1 MSTVDSKID
10 SDQTPRAA
18 ERTGTKS
25 LVIVSGPGRSGTSAI
40 TGALSSLGIQVPGP
54 LVEANRSNPR
64 GFFETRWVVEFH
76 KALLAK
82 AHTYEFDPDPRA
94 VERVQAVVNDA
105 VRADLDRWLASDSDY
120 QSADQLAIKDPR
132 TVWVHDVWGKAAA
145 DHGLDVRYLT
155 TLRHPAQV
163 VGSREKYYGQNAD
176 ARRAR
181 AYAINKVAGWVNV
194 SLLNERQ
201 TRPNRRVFIRYTD
214 LISDWRPVLGQIGES
229 LGLTFDSD
237 LTPGQPHPID
247 DFITPGLQHVHTGW
261 DDLDIPDDLRHLA
274 DAVWNAS
281 ERLAEEHTAG
291 SLDTEFDQLSEQYDR
306 LFSGAAAITS
316 DLRQTAVAVALQ
328 KAERAAAQKQAAADR
343 DATPPV
349 QAEKPVQTKKPGQT
363 KQPSMVE
370 RAPKELRRA
379 ARSLRRRMSRR
390 R

>member
-1 MSTVDSKID
+1 MID
-10 SDQTPRAA
+10 PAQPVRA
-18 ERTGTKS
+18 EVRPPKKS

-40 TGALSSLGIQVPGP
+40 TGALSSLGIHVPGP

-94 VERVQAVVNDA
+94 VDRVQTVVDDD
-105 VRADLDRWLASDSDY
+105 VRSDLDRWLTSSSGA

-132 TVWVHDVWGKAAA
+132 TVWVHDVWGEAAA
-145 DHGLDVRYLT
+145 DHGLDTCYLT

-163 VGSREKYYGQNAD
+163 AGSREKYYGQNAD

-214 LISDWRPVLGQIGES
+214 LISDWRPVLGRIGES

-237 LTPGQPHPID
+237 LTPARPHPID

-261 DDLDIPDDLRHLA
+261 DDLDIPHDLRNLA

-281 ERLAEEHTAG
+281 ERLADSHPDA
-291 SLDTEFDQLSEQYDR
+291 SLDAEFDQLSEQYDR
-306 LFSGAAAITS
+306 LFSGAVAITS
-316 DLRQTAVAVALQ
+316 DLRLTAVEVAIQ
-328 KAERAAAQKQAAADR
+328 KAQRAAAQQQVAAVRAAIAPFQARQSSMINRTIKQ
-343 DATPPV
+343 
-349 QAEKPVQTKKPGQT
+349 
-363 KQPSMVE
+363 S
-370 RAPKELRRA
+370 RRA
-379 ARSLRRRMSRR
+379 ARSLRRRMSRHS
-390 R
+390 

>member
-1 MSTVDSKID
+1 MSPVEPMTNVTHPS
-10 SDQTPRAA
+10 SEEASGEHR
-18 ERTGTKS
+18 TKS

-40 TGALSSLGIQVPGP
+40 TGALDALGVHVPGP

-64 GFFETRWVVEFH
+64 GFFETRWVVDFH

-94 VERVQAVVNDA
+94 VERVQAAVTEA
-105 VRADLDRWLASDSDY
+105 VRDDLDRWLTSDSDY

-132 TVWVHDVWGKAAA
+132 TVWVHDLWGKAAA
-145 DHGLDVRYLT
+145 DHGLDVCYLT

-214 LISDWRPVLGQIGES
+214 LISGWRPVLGRIGES
-229 LGLTFDSD
+229 LGLRFDSD

-261 DDLDIPDDLRHLA
+261 DDLEVPDDLRHLA

-281 ERLAEEHTAG
+281 ERLTEEHSAG
-291 SLDTEFDQLSEQYDR
+291 SLDAEFDQLSEQYDR

-316 DLRQTAVAVALQ
+316 DLRLTAVEVAIQ
-328 KAERAAAQKQAAADR
+328 KAKRSAAQQQDAAVRAAIA
-343 DATPPV
+343 PF
-349 QAEKPVQTKKPGQT
+349 QTR
-363 KQPSMVE
+363 QPSMID
-370 RAPKELRRA
+370 RAIQRPRRA
-379 ARSLRRRMSRR
+379 ARSLRRRLSRHS
-390 R
+390 